1 MDGKQGF
8 ELDCVDT
15 ASNWGDDGH
24 SGHDGHDA

>member
-15 ASNWGDDGH
+15 ASKLGGGEGGEDGH
-24 SGHDGHDA
+24 GGH